1 MSIANEKQ
9 PLPRARMRRNGA
21 VRLMDAAALAV
32 LAGWLVLA
40 LGVWY
45 PQYAADTAAA
55 ASPYLA
61 ALQEQTA
68 MSLEELW
75 HLTLLVMQGGGAL
88 FMFLGAALWRL
99 HVRRHALP
107 YGRQARRAVHTCRT
121 AGAGILLVQG
131 VLAYAAWHAG
141 LQGLTDASVWTYV
154 CVLGAFPLNYLLS
167 VFLRYFGAPA
177 AFAARRGVFRRV

>member
-9 PLPRARMRRNGA
+9 PLPRARMRRSRA
-21 VRLMDAAALAV
+21 VWLMDAAAMAL
-32 LAGWLVLA
+32 LTGWLVLA

-45 PQYAADTAAA
+45 PQYAADTVAA
-55 ASPYLA
+55 ASPYFA
-61 ALQEQTA
+61 TLQERTA
-68 MSLEELW
+68 LTLTELW
-75 HLTLLVMQGGGAL
+75 RLTLLVMQGGGAL
-88 FMFLGAALWRL
+88 FMFLGVALWRL

-107 YGRQARRAVHTCRT
+107 YGRQAQRAVYTCRT

-131 VLAYAAWHAG
+131 ALAYAAWYVG
-141 LQGLTDASVWTYV
+141 LQGPTDASVWTYV